1 MFATSRLLAAAKRL
15 ARTGRRPALVVP
27 PRFNRNSATVSA
39 LMPAEQAGLW
49 LLERMRQHLGIDGYA
64 NRRVLDF
71 GCGVR
76 FSQAIVNTGFAIGRY
91 AGIDNCHELIDF
103 LDAEVRDPRLSYHF
117 LDARHALYN
126 PAGAPLTE
134 ATRLPVADAAF
145 DVACMFSVITHQYP
159 EDSRAIF
166 RLLRRHVDPGGRLFF
181 TCFLDDAVATF
192 EDRSPE
198 RNGGF
203 CVYNPACLGELV
215 AGAGWQLVSSAPPDG
230 PIIAHAFVY
239 RPI

>member
-1 MFATSRLLAAAKRL
+1 
-15 ARTGRRPALVVP
+15 
-27 PRFNRNSATVSA
+27 
-39 LMPAEQAGLW
+39 
-49 LLERMRQHLGIDGYA
+49 
-64 NRRVLDF
+64 
-71 GCGVR
+71 
-76 FSQAIVNTGFAIGRY
+76 
-91 AGIDNCHELIDF
+91 
-103 LDAEVRDPRLSYHF
+103 
-117 LDARHALYN
+117 
-126 PAGAPLTE
+126 
-134 ATRLPVADAAF
+134 
-145 DVACMFSVITHQYP
+145 MFSVITHQYP

-192 EDRSPE
+192 EDRSPD